1 MDEHYINC
9 LVLEFGRYYKISKE
23 NIEKAYQIAMDELN
37 DELAAYLAT
46 HGLIKKMYVEDPRE
60 KTEGR
65 LAIIFQDFYK
75 LSKDTVSRM
84 KAEIRK

>member
-23 NIEKAYQIAMDELN
+23 NIEKAYQIAMDELK
-37 DELAAYLAT
+37 DELATYFAV
-46 HGLIKKMYVEDPRE
+46 HGCIKTMYIKDSDEEMKRPPV
-60 KTEGR
+60 
-65 LAIIFQDFYK
+65 IFQDFYK
-75 LSKDTVSRM
+75 LSKDAVVRM